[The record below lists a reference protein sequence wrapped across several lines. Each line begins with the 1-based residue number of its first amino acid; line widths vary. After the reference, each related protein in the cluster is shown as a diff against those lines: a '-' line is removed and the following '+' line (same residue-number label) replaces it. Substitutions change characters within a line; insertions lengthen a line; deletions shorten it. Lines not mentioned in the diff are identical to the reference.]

1 MLWVEAVF
9 VLSDVCGKVATSC
22 ESELCGCWYLQDTG
36 ATPLYV
42 ASQEGHDVV
51 VTALL
56 ASGAAVNQARTVGAG
71 C

>member
-1 MLWVEAVF
+1 MSCFDVD
-9 VLSDVCGKVATSC
+9 VL
-22 ESELCGCWYLQDTG
+22 QNIG

-56 ASGAAVNQARTVGAG
+56 ASGAAVNHARTVGMGGLRSMGGRFAV
-71 C
+71 CNVQFQRV